1 MKRFAWVRAFLFV
14 FLFISAGSARAQVN
28 QADSLGSGSFSA
40 SLEAARPANTLFA
53 MAPQPVPA
61 MPEPVASALASPV
74 PAEPQGVY
82 GVLQEYDWQVY
93 GGYTFL
99 KFYEVPGTLPN
110 MNGFDF
116 DVDYYLHA
124 SSFGIEGGVTG
135 VLASV
140 AGVNDKLA
148 SAMGGVHYRWSQR
161 GRADLWIHGLAG
173 VAHLVPQT
181 AFGGTN
187 AFGYQVGG
195 GLDMAA
201 GRSKRFGYRVE
212 GDLVGTTFFGTTQYS
227 PKVSVGIFYKF

>member
-1 MKRFAWVRAFLFV
+1 MKRVAFFCAFLF
-14 FLFISAGSARAQVN
+14 IWAGSARAQVN
-28 QADSLGSGSFSA
+28 QTDSVNSEFSA
-40 SLEAARPANTLFA
+40 ASFEAASPTNALFA
-53 MAPQPVPA
+53 LASRPVSAMA
-61 MPEPVASALASPV
+61 MSEPVASAWASPM

-82 GVLQEYDWQVY
+82 GVFQEYDWQVY

-116 DVDYYLHA
+116 DVDYYPHA

-135 VLASV
+135 VFASV

-148 SAMGGVHYRWSQR
+148 TGMGGVHYRWSKQ
-161 GRADLWIHGLAG
+161 GRADLWVHGLVG

-187 AFGYQVGG
+187 AFGYELGG

-201 GRSKRFGYRVE
+201 GRSKRFGYRLE

>member
-1 MKRFAWVRAFLFV
+1 MKRVAFFCAFLF
-14 FLFISAGSARAQVN
+14 IWAGSAQAQVN
-28 QADSLGSGSFSA
+28 QANSFDSGSFST
-40 SLEAARPANTLFA
+40 SFEAVRPANTLFA
-53 MAPQPVPA
+53 MAQQPVPA
-61 MPEPVASALASPV
+61 MAMPEPLASAWASPV

-82 GVLQEYDWQVY
+82 GVFQEYDWQVY

-116 DVDYYLHA
+116 DVDYYPHA
-124 SSFGIEGGVTG
+124 GSFGIEGGVTG
-135 VLASV
+135 VFASV
-140 AGVNDKLA
+140 SGVNDKLA

-161 GRADLWIHGLAG
+161 GRADLWVHGLVG
-173 VAHLVPQT
+173 VDHFVPQT

-187 AFGYQVGG
+187 AFGYEVGG

-227 PKVSVGIFYKF
+227 PKISVGIFYKF